1 MCLHISPRVPCVIKT
16 CSPANVPC
24 VLTCSHANV
33 PCMLT
38 CQRALSTY
46 VLWEKPGKMCNIYR
60 YRSYTQTCPAFSSS
74 PVLIQRH

>member
-16 CSPANVPC
+16 CSRANVPC
-24 VLTCSHANV
+24 V
-33 PCMLT
+33 LT